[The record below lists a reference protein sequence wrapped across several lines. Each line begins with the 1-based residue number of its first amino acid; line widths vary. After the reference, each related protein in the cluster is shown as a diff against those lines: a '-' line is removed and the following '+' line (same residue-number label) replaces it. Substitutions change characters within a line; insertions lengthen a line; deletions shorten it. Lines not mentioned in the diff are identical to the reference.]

1 MIVSQLRRLRPS
13 VLPPTT
19 LVLSSTSPWTRQT
32 TGSTQDDDQ
41 SVKTPGLTRSTVLS
55 RWLSGLSLK
64 KDEASDSAEAL
75 DRIRNI
81 GISAHIDSGKTTLTE
96 RVLFYTGRIQDMHEV
111 INKTVILNSLFYL
124 RFEVKME
131 LEQPWIAWNLKER
144 KVLLFLC

>member
-13 VLPPTT
+13 VFPTT
-19 LVLSSTSPWTRQT
+19 TLLLSNTSPWTRLI
-32 TGSTQDDDQ
+32 TGSTHDDAQ

-55 RWLSGLSLK
+55 RWLSDLSLK

-96 RVLFYTGRIQDMHEV
+96 RVLFYTGRIQNMHEV
-111 INKTVILNSLFYL
+111 SNKRVILNSLSFT
-124 RFEVKME
+124 
-131 LEQPWIAWNLKER
+131 
-144 KVLLFLC
+144 